1 MPISKKK
8 PPAGAVEGMDRII
21 QQIYDDINDVIN
33 SINQFALTAEE
44 YQGKPGDIRI
54 VKTQTTGAGFTSTY
68 EIQFKTVD
76 GWIKIEGTPVV

>member
-33 SINQFALTAEE
+33 SVNQSENAMRNL
-44 YQGKPGDIRI
+44 GKGKVGDIKVVQASGGGDRI
-54 VKTQTTGAGFTSTY
+54 EVRTKNGWSKVNLTRIEKQ
-68 EIQFKTVD
+68 VD
-76 GWIKIEGTPVV
+76 

>member
-33 SINQFALTAEE
+33 SVNQSENAMRDL
-44 YQGKPGDIRI
+44 GKGKVGDIKVVQTSSGTDRI
-54 VKTQTTGAGFTSTY
+54 EVRTQNGWSKVNLTRI
-68 EIQFKTVD
+68 EKQVD
-76 GWIKIEGTPVV
+76 

>member
-33 SINQFALTAEE
+33 SVNQSENAMRDL
-44 YQGKPGDIRI
+44 GKGKVGDIKVVQSSGGTDRI
-54 VKTQTTGAGFTSTY
+54 EVRTKNGWSKVNLTRIEKQ
-68 EIQFKTVD
+68 VD
-76 GWIKIEGTPVV
+76 

>member
-33 SINQFALTAEE
+33 SVNQSENAMRDL
-44 YQGKPGDIRI
+44 GKGKVGDIKVVQTSGGTDRI
-54 VKTQTTGAGFTSTY
+54 EVRTKNGWSKVNLTRIEKQ
-68 EIQFKTVD
+68 VD
-76 GWIKIEGTPVV
+76 

>member
-33 SINQFALTAEE
+33 SVNQSENAMRNL
-44 YQGKPGDIRI
+44 GKGKVGDIKVVQSSGGTDRI
-54 VKTQTTGAGFTSTY
+54 EVRTKNGWSKVNLTRIEKQ
-68 EIQFKTVD
+68 VD
-76 GWIKIEGTPVV
+76 

>member
-33 SINQFALTAEE
+33 SVNQSENAMRNL
-44 YQGKPGDIRI
+44 GKGKVGDIKVVQASNGADRI
-54 VKTQTTGAGFTSTY
+54 EVRTKNGWSKVNLTRIEKQ
-68 EIQFKTVD
+68 VD
-76 GWIKIEGTPVV
+76 

>member
-33 SINQFALTAEE
+33 SVNQSENAMRNL
-44 YQGKPGDIRI
+44 GKGKVGDIKVVQASDGTDRI
-54 VKTQTTGAGFTSTY
+54 EVRTQSGWSKVNLTRI
-68 EIQFKTVD
+68 EKQVD
-76 GWIKIEGTPVV
+76 